1 MKMPVPVDVP
11 RPDPV
16 VQARRLEAL
25 RDDPDK
31 LREAAKGF
39 EALLLVEIL
48 RPLEDSAGGLL
59 DGGLGSRFARGQFH
73 EAIVEK
79 IADSGGIGL
88 ADMVA
93 TQLGRAGAAS
103 AYGAPAPGRL
113 TWPVRHIAPDSV
125 CSGFGMRADPFTGQ
139 QRMHQGIDIDAA
151 EGTPVFPSLEG
162 EVVFAGDRGGYGK
175 VVIVEHGDGLQTRYA
190 HLQQVDVE
198 VGEWLDGGS
207 HLGSVGS
214 TGRSTGPHLHLE
226 VRQGGVPMNPA
237 ALLGGR

>member
-1 MKMPVPVDVP
+1 MKAPMPVDVP
-11 RPDPV
+11 RPDPA

-25 RDDPDK
+25 RDDPVK

-39 EALLLVEIL
+39 EALLLAEIL

-59 DGGLGSRFARGQFH
+59 DGGLGSKFARSQFH

-88 ADMVA
+88 ADMLV

-103 AYGAPAPGRL
+103 AYGTAGPGRL
-113 TWPVRHIAPDSV
+113 TWPVPDLAFDSV

-139 QRMHQGIDIDAA
+139 QRLHQGIDIDAA
-151 EGTPVFPSLEG
+151 EGTPVFPALGG

-175 VVIVEHGDGLQTRYA
+175 VVIVEHGSGLQTRYA
-190 HLQQVDVE
+190 HLDNVDVE
-198 VGEWLDGGS
+198 AGEWLDGS
-207 HLGSVGS
+207 SRLGTVGS

-226 VRQGGVPMNPA
+226 VRQGGVPMNPMK
-237 ALLGGR
+237 LLGGR